1 MNTLKIATRDNRISF
16 RPGEE
21 VVGAAAWQLDE
32 APKAVEVRLFWF
44 TRGKGTSD
52 VTVVQTLRFDSPKM
66 EEARPFQ
73 LSIPAEPYSFSGKL
87 ISLIWA
93 LELVVKPGKEADRL
107 EITVSPKGDEIT
119 LHKNDRNED
128 VHLHAKAG

>member
-1 MNTLKIATRDNRISF
+1 VIVA
-16 RPGEE
+16 
-21 VVGAAAWQLDE
+21 
-32 APKAVEVRLFWF
+32 
-44 TRGKGTSD
+44 
-52 VTVVQTLRFDSPKM
+52 QTLRFDSPKM

-93 LELVVKPGKEADRL
+93 LEVVVEPAKEGDRL
-107 EITVSPKGDEIT
+107 EITVSPNGDEIS
-119 LHKNDRNED
+119 LHKNDRSAD